1 MLIAKVEQLP
11 DLWTTALD
19 EIFAVGVVVDHKLY
33 DPILPIAATVAFD
46 EAIDRS
52 LKLKASRSRAS
63 LVQQMKEQV
72 AMLHDAARVLARPCR
87 GEHDAFPM

>member
-1 MLIAKVEQLP
+1 
-11 DLWTTALD
+11 
-19 EIFAVGVVVDHKLY
+19 
-33 DPILPIAATVAFD
+33 VAFD

-52 LKLKASRSRAS
+52 LKLKASRFRAS